1 MSKNYEIRQAQAA
14 DEAAVRACAEDAYEQ
29 YVEAIGKKPAPM
41 VADFASLI
49 AEERVYVAVEDQTN
63 VIGFIVFFREDD
75 HVLLENVAVRS
86 DATGGGI
93 GKSLIALCERTAKSS
108 GARSIKLYTNEKM
121 SANLTIYPRLGYR
134 EIERKTEDG
143 FHRVYFEKLI

>member
-1 MSKNYEIRQAQAA
+1 MSKDYDIRQAQAA

-49 AEERVYVAVEDQTN
+49 TAGCVHVAVEGPAD
-63 VIGFIVFFREDD
+63 VIGFIIFFREGD

-86 DATGGGI
+86 DATGRGI

-108 GARSIKLYTNEKM
+108 GAGSVKLYTNEKM

-134 EIERKTEDG
+134 ETDRKTEDG
-143 FHRVYFEKLI
+143 FHRVYFEKRI